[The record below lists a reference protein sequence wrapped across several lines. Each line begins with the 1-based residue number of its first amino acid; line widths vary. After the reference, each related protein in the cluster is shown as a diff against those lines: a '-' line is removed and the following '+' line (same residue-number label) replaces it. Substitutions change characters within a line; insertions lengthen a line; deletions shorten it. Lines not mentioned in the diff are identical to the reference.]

1 VVEISL
7 YSIRERKM
15 NTILRIARKRAFFLA
30 GSSLAIGYIV
40 ASSTSAWAQDAAA
53 PQAASEQSR
62 RGLDDIVVTA
72 RKREENAQDT
82 PIAITAMSGSMIE
95 DRQIANVA
103 QVASYAPNVNIQPV
117 GNISGSSASL
127 TAFIRGVGQT
137 DFNITVDPGVGI
149 YVDGVYVARSVG
161 GLLDM
166 ADIGSVQIL
175 RGPQG
180 TLFGKNTIGGAII
193 VNSKQPTD
201 KFELQL
207 EATTGRFNRADV
219 KGIVNI
225 PISDT
230 LAMRAVASYETRD
243 GYQRR
248 LFDGGRQGD
257 KDSFSG
263 RVTFKWEPSDAFTA
277 TLAGDVNIRRE
288 ASAAYTLVENR
299 DSPDLLQIVNINGRT
314 VAFPSSNFG
323 YNKLGGGAGQCG
335 APGELAPV
343 SNPNCVSSRW
353 LTDDIDETWAGGPN
367 RSDFDLWGTNL
378 TLEYD
383 MGDVTLKSISA
394 YRDQKSTI
402 EFDFDVTPLEVLGL
416 TNNIDLWQASQEL
429 QLIGSVLDDR
439 LKFTLGAF
447 YLKEK
452 GEDIEPLRFGFAN
465 FFSGGKINNDSYA
478 AYLQATFDVT
488 DRLSITPGIRYTD
501 ETKRFDPSAQVI
513 TRDYTQGVLPP
524 YPDGVFIQ
532 YSRCIV
538 GQAVPQL
545 LPNGFP
551 DPACVPAAVNPGG
564 NHTIPAVEVNAKAKE
579 WTPSVAA
586 NYQFTDDIMGY
597 ASYSKGFKNGGFSQR
612 IFPAEQ
618 VTPSFTPEFVTSY
631 EIGLKTELFD
641 RRLRLNL
648 ALFQSDYSDIQIV
661 VNEGIAPKVRNAGKG
676 RIKGFEVEGQAA
688 PTDWLRI
695 DYGLGYL
702 DAKYRTVDP
711 SAFPVNLGSKFA
723 FVPEWTTTVAAN
735 ITAFDNDNGKLSIRG
750 DWYYQSG
757 TFKDAV
763 NSPQLYQ
770 SGYSVF
776 GANASYALPG
786 EHFTVTAGVTN
797 LADKRYIQ
805 GGYVDLDVGGAAG
818 ATYSRP
824 REWFLKVGYKY

>member
-1 VVEISL
+1 
-7 YSIRERKM
+7 M
-15 NTILRIARKRAFFLA
+15 NRITYIVGKRALLLA
-30 GSSLAIGYIV
+30 GSGLAMAV
-40 ASSTSAWAQDAAA
+40 SSAPALAQDAANA
-53 PQAASEQSR
+53 EVAANAEPAVEQSEG
-62 RGLDDIVVTA
+62 GLDDIVVTA
-72 RKREENAQDT
+72 RKRAENAQET
-82 PIAITAMSGSMIE
+82 PIAITAMSGDMIE
-95 DRQIANVA
+95 DRQIGNVA

-193 VNSKQPTD
+193 VNSQQPTNE
-201 KFELQL
+201 FELKL
-207 EATTGRFNRADV
+207 EAATGRFNRADF

-257 KDSFSG
+257 KDSFSA
-263 RVTFKWEPSDAFTA
+263 RVAFKWEPSDVFTA

-288 ASAAYTLVENR
+288 AQAAISLIENR
-299 DSPDLLQIVNINGRT
+299 DSPDLLQIVNINGRQ

-323 YNKLGGGAGQCG
+323 FNKLGLGAGQCG
-335 APGELAPV
+335 APGQLAPV
-343 SNPNCVSSRW
+343 GNPNCVSSRW
-353 LTDDIDETWAGGPN
+353 VTGDIDTTWAGGPN

-383 MGDVTLKSISA
+383 LGNVTLKSISA
-394 YRDQKSTI
+394 YRDQKSVI
-402 EFDFDVTPLEVLGL
+402 EYDFDATPHEVLQL
-416 TNNIDLWQASQEL
+416 TNNIKLWQASQEL
-429 QLIGSVLDDR
+429 QVIGSVLDDR
-439 LKFTLGAF
+439 LKFTLGAY

-465 FFSGGKINNDSYA
+465 FLSGGTIDNDSYA
-478 AYLQATFDVT
+478 AYAQATFDVT

-501 ETKRFDPSAQVI
+501 EVKRFDPSAQVI
-513 TRDYTQGVLPP
+513 TRDYTAGVIPG

-532 YSRCIV
+532 YSRCLV
-538 GQAVPQL
+538 GQPAPQL

-551 DPACVPAAVNPGG
+551 DPACVPSALNPGG
-564 NHTIPAVEVNAKAKE
+564 NHNLPAVEVSAKAKE
-579 WTPSVAA
+579 WTPAVSA
-586 NYQFTDDIMGY
+586 NYQFNDDIMAY

-612 IFPAEQ
+612 IFPGEL
-618 VTPSFTPEFVTSY
+618 VTPSFRPEFVTSY
-631 EIGLKTELFD
+631 EVGLKTELLD

-661 VNEGIAPKVRNAGKG
+661 VNEGIAPKVRNGGEG
-676 RIKGFEVEGQAA
+676 RIKGFEIEGQAA
-688 PTDWLRI
+688 PVDWLRI

-702 DAKYRTVDP
+702 DAGYRSVDP
-711 SAFPVNLGSKFA
+711 TAFPVTTNSKFA
-723 FVPEWTTTVAAN
+723 FVPEWTSTVAAN
-735 ITAFDNDNGKLSIRG
+735 VTAFDNDNGKLMIRG

-757 TFKDAV
+757 SFKDAV
-763 NSPQLYQ
+763 NSPQLFQ
-770 SGYSVF
+770 PAYSVF
-776 GANASYALPG
+776 GANASYTMPNDHL
-786 EHFTVTAGVTN
+786 TVTAGVTN
-797 LADKRYIQ
+797 LTDKRYIQ
-805 GGYVDLDVGGAAG
+805 GGYVDLNVGGVAE

-824 REWFLKVGYKY
+824 REWFLKIAYQY

>member
-1 VVEISL
+1 
-7 YSIRERKM
+7 M
-15 NTILRIARKRAFFLA
+15 NRITFNVGKRALLLA
-30 GSSLAIGYIV
+30 GSGLAMAV
-40 ASSTSAWAQDAAA
+40 SSAPALAQDAANA
-53 PQAASEQSR
+53 EVAANAEPAVEQSEG
-62 RGLDDIVVTA
+62 GLDDIVVTA
-72 RKREENAQDT
+72 RKREEDAQET
-82 PIAITAMSGSMIE
+82 PIAITAMSGAMIE

-193 VNSKQPTD
+193 VNSQQPTNE
-201 KFELQL
+201 FELKL
-207 EATTGRFNRADV
+207 EAATGRFNRADF

-257 KDSFSG
+257 KDSFSA
-263 RVTFKWEPSDAFTA
+263 RVAFKWEPSDVFTA

-288 ASAAYTLVENR
+288 AQAAISLIENR
-299 DSPDLLQIVNINGRT
+299 DSPDLLQIVDINGRQ

-323 YNKLGGGAGQCG
+323 FNKLGLGAGQCG
-335 APGELAPV
+335 APGQLAPV
-343 SNPNCVSSRW
+343 GNPNCVSSRW
-353 LTDDIDETWAGGPN
+353 VTGDIDTTWAGGPN

-383 MGDVTLKSISA
+383 LGNVTLKSISA
-394 YRDQKSTI
+394 YRDQKSVI
-402 EFDFDVTPLEVLGL
+402 EYDFDATPHEVLQL
-416 TNNIDLWQASQEL
+416 TNNIKLWQASQEL
-429 QLIGSVLDDR
+429 QVIGSVLDDR
-439 LKFTLGAF
+439 LKFTLGAY

-465 FFSGGKINNDSYA
+465 FFSGGTIDNDSYA
-478 AYLQATFDVT
+478 AYAQATFEVT

-501 ETKRFDPSAQVI
+501 EVKRFDPSAQVI
-513 TRDYTQGVLPP
+513 TRDYTAGVIPGF
-524 YPDGVFIQ
+524 PDGVFIQ
-532 YSRCIV
+532 YSRCLV
-538 GQAVPQL
+538 GRAVPQL

-551 DPACVPAAVNPGG
+551 DPACVPTAVNPGG
-564 NHTIPAVEVNAKAKE
+564 NHILPAVEVSAKAKE
-579 WTPSVAA
+579 WTPAVSA
-586 NYQFTDDIMGY
+586 NYQFNDDIMGY

-612 IFPAEQ
+612 IFPGEQ
-618 VTPSFTPEFVTSY
+618 ETPSFRPEFVTSY
-631 EIGLKTELFD
+631 EVGLKTELFD

-661 VNEGIAPKVRNAGKG
+661 VNEGIAPKVRNGGEG
-676 RIKGFEVEGQAA
+676 RIKGFEIEGQAA
-688 PTDWLRI
+688 PVDWLRI

-702 DAKYRTVDP
+702 DAQYRSVDP
-711 SAFPVNLGSKFA
+711 TAFPVNVNSKFA
-723 FVPEWTTTVAAN
+723 FVPEWTSTVAAN
-735 ITAFDNDNGKLSIRG
+735 VTAFDNDNGKLMIRG

-757 TFKDAV
+757 SFKDAV
-763 NSPQLYQ
+763 NSPQLFQ
-770 SGYSVF
+770 PAYSVF
-776 GANASYALPG
+776 GASASYKMPNDHL
-786 EHFTVTAGVTN
+786 TVTAGVTN
-797 LADKRYIQ
+797 LTDKRYIQ
-805 GGYVDLDVGGAAG
+805 GGYVDLNVGGVAE

-824 REWFLKVGYKY
+824 REWFLKIAYQY

>member
-1 VVEISL
+1 
-7 YSIRERKM
+7 M
-15 NTILRIARKRAFFLA
+15 NRITFNVGKRTLLLA
-30 GSSLAIGYIV
+30 GSGLAM
-40 ASSTSAWAQDAAA
+40 AMSSVPALAQDTANADVAADA
-53 PQAASEQSR
+53 ETAVEQSEG
-62 RGLDDIVVTA
+62 GLDDIVVTA
-72 RKREENAQDT
+72 RKREEDAQET
-82 PIAITAMSGSMIE
+82 PIAITAMSGAMIE

-193 VNSKQPTD
+193 VNSQQPTNE
-201 KFELQL
+201 FELKL
-207 EATTGRFNRADV
+207 EAATGRFNRADF

-257 KDSFSG
+257 KDSFSA
-263 RVTFKWEPSDAFTA
+263 RVAFKWEPSDVFTA

-288 ASAAYTLVENR
+288 AQAAIYLIENR
-299 DSPDLLQIVNINGRT
+299 DSPDLLQIVDINGRQ

-323 YNKLGGGAGQCG
+323 FNKLGLGAGQCG
-335 APGELAPV
+335 APGQLAPV
-343 SNPNCVSSRW
+343 NNPNCVSSRW
-353 LTDDIDETWAGGPN
+353 VTGDIDTTWAGGPN

-383 MGDVTLKSISA
+383 LGNVTLKSISA
-394 YRDQKSTI
+394 YRDQKSVI
-402 EFDFDVTPLEVLGL
+402 EYDFDATPHEVLQL
-416 TNNIDLWQASQEL
+416 TNNIKLWQASQEL
-429 QLIGSVLDDR
+429 QVIGSVLDDR
-439 LKFTLGAF
+439 LKFTLGAY

-465 FFSGGKINNDSYA
+465 FFSGGTIDNDSYA
-478 AYLQATFDVT
+478 AYAQATFDVT

-501 ETKRFDPSAQVI
+501 EVKRFDPSAQVI
-513 TRDYTQGVLPP
+513 YRDYTAGVIPG

-532 YSRCIV
+532 YSRCLV
-538 GQAVPQL
+538 GQPAPQL

-551 DPACVPAAVNPGG
+551 DPACVPSALNPGG
-564 NHTIPAVEVNAKAKE
+564 NHNLPAIEVSAKAKE
-579 WTPSVAA
+579 WTPAISA
-586 NYQFTDDIMGY
+586 NYQFNDDIMAY

-612 IFPAEQ
+612 IFPGEL
-618 VTPSFTPEFVTSY
+618 VTPSFRPEFVTSY
-631 EIGLKTELFD
+631 EVGLKTELLD

-661 VNEGIAPKVRNAGKG
+661 VNEGIAPKVRNGGEG
-676 RIKGFEVEGQAA
+676 RIKGFEIEGQAA
-688 PTDWLRI
+688 PVDWLRI

-702 DAKYRTVDP
+702 DAGYRSVDP
-711 SAFPVNLGSKFA
+711 AAFPVNVNSKFA
-723 FVPEWTTTVAAN
+723 FVPEWTSTVAAN
-735 ITAFDNDNGKLSIRG
+735 VTAFDNDNGKLMIRG

-757 TFKDAV
+757 SFKDAV
-763 NSPQLYQ
+763 NSPQLFQ
-770 SGYSVF
+770 PAYSVF
-776 GANASYALPG
+776 GASASYKMPNDHL
-786 EHFTVTAGVTN
+786 TVTAGVTN
-797 LADKRYIQ
+797 LTDKRYIQ
-805 GGYVDLDVGGAAG
+805 GGYVDLNVGGVAE

-824 REWFLKVGYKY
+824 REWFLKVAYQY

>member
-1 VVEISL
+1 MSIKSKTISL
-7 YSIRERKM
+7 RRWLL
-15 NTILRIARKRAFFLA
+15 T
-30 GSSLAIGYIV
+30 GSSLALGCL
-40 ASSTSAWAQDAAA
+40 ALAPTAAFAQDAAVDG
-53 PQAASEQSR
+53 AAAQDAEDQG
-62 RGLDDIVVTA
+62 GLDEILVTA
-72 RKREENAQDT
+72 RKREENAQET
-82 PIAITAMSGSMIE
+82 PVAITAMSGTMIE

-166 ADIGSVQIL
+166 ADISNVQIL

-193 VNSKQPTD
+193 VNTNQPSND
-201 KFELQL
+201 FELKL
-207 EATTGRFNRADV
+207 EAATGSFNRADF
-219 KGIVNI
+219 KGLVNI

-248 LFDGGRQGD
+248 LFDGGRQGN

-263 RVTFKWEPSDAFTA
+263 RVAFKWTPTDAFTA
-277 TLAGDVNIRRE
+277 ILSGDVNIRRE
-288 ASAAYTLVENR
+288 EQAAIYLIENR
-299 DSPDLLQIVNINGRT
+299 DSPDLLQIVTTPLGT
-314 VAFPSSNFG
+314 VAFPSSNFSF
-323 YNKLGGGAGQCG
+323 NKLGLGAGQCG
-335 APGELAPV
+335 LPGQLAPV

-353 LTDDIDETWAGGPN
+353 VTGDIDTTWAGGPN

-383 MGDVTLKSISA
+383 FGDITLKSISA
-394 YRDQKSTI
+394 YRDQKSVI
-402 EFDFDVTPLEVLGL
+402 EYDFDVTPHEVLQL
-416 TNNIDLWQASQEL
+416 TNNINLWQASQEL
-429 QLIGSVLDDR
+429 QLNGSVFDDK
-439 LKFTLGAF
+439 LKFALGAY

-452 GEDIEPLRFGFAN
+452 GDDIEPLRFGFAN
-465 FFSGGKINNDSYA
+465 FFSGGRIDNDSYA
-478 AYLQATFDVT
+478 AYLQFTYKVT

-513 TRDYTQGVLPP
+513 TRDYTAGLLPP

-532 YSRCIV
+532 YSRCLV
-538 GQAVPQL
+538 GQPAPQL
-545 LPNGFP
+545 IPSGPLAGFP
-551 DPACVPAAVNPGG
+551 DPACVASATNPGG
-564 NHTIPAVEVNAKAKE
+564 NHLLPAVEVAAKAKE
-579 WTPSVAA
+579 WTPAVSV

-612 IFPAEQ
+612 IFPGELT
-618 VTPSFTPEFVTSY
+618 TPAFTPEFVESY
-631 EIGLKTELFD
+631 EVGLKTELFD
-641 RRLRLNL
+641 RRLRMNV

-661 VNEGIAPKVRNAGKG
+661 VNEGIAPKVRNAGEG
-676 RIKGFEVEGQAA
+676 RIKGFEIEGQAA

-695 DYGLGYL
+695 DYGVGYL
-702 DAKYRTVDP
+702 DAYYRTVSP
-711 SAFPVNLGSKFA
+711 TAFPVNLNSKFA
-723 FVPEWTTTVAAN
+723 FVPEWTATVAAN
-735 ITAFDNDNGKLSIRG
+735 ATVFDGDKGKLVLRG
-750 DWYYQSG
+750 DWYHQSG

-763 NSPQLYQ
+763 NSPQLFQ
-770 SGYSVF
+770 PAYSVF
-776 GANASYALPG
+776 GASASYTDPSD
-786 EHFTVTAGVTN
+786 HFTLTAGVTN
-797 LADKRYIQ
+797 IGDKRYIQ
-805 GGYVDLDVGGAAG
+805 GGYVDLNVGGVAE

-824 REWFLKVGYKY
+824 REWFLKVAYKY